1 MGLDEPRP
9 LAAAYCSSGVSDYV
23 NGVSTMF
30 NFLKN
35 LDNDIRD
42 ALLAQLRNLW
52 THTSTAIEGNTLT
65 LGETAFVLEEGL
77 TISGKPLKDHEEVVG
92 HARAID
98 LVYDIVRRKSDLTE
112 KDLFD
117 LHKAV
122 QTEQII
128 DVYKPVGAWK
138 AEPNST
144 VIVSGNTQ
152 TIFEYALPKDV
163 SELMQSWL
171 ALFQKICKENA
182 ANKEAANKEAAL
194 SAYVHLHVSFVRIHP
209 FWDGNGRLAR
219 LIANVPVIRAGYP
232 PVIIPKERR
241 QEYINAL
248 SEYHLAAGTVAALN
262 ELLPDVDKLDRFK
275 RFCAKSWSESVNL
288 VDNACKK
295 QQERNQQKKQ
305 RSTHWEK

>member
-1 MGLDEPRP
+1 
-9 LAAAYCSSGVSDYV
+9 
-23 NGVSTMF
+23 MF
-30 NFLKN
+30 NYLQN

-98 LVYDIVRRKSDLTE
+98 LVYDLIRRKSDLTE

-122 QTEQII
+122 RTERII

-138 AEPNST
+138 VEPNST
-144 VIVSGNTQ
+144 VIVSGDTQ
-152 TIFEYALPKDV
+152 IIFEFAAPKDV
-163 SELMQSWL
+163 PELMQSWL
-171 ALFQKICKENA
+171 AMFQKTCKENT
-182 ANKEAANKEAAL
+182 ANKEAAL

-209 FWDGNGRLAR
+209 FWDGNGRMAR
-219 LIANVPVIRAGYP
+219 LIANIPVIIAGYP
-232 PVIIPKERR
+232 PIIIPKEQRR
-241 QEYINAL
+241 EYIASL
-248 SEYHLAAGTVAALN
+248 SEYHLAAGTVTARN
-262 ELLPDVDKLDRFK
+262 ELLPDVEKLNRFK
-275 RFCAKSWSESVNL
+275 RFCAKSWSGSIKL
-288 VDNACKK
+288 VDNTRKK
-295 QQERNQQKKQ
+295 QQARNQQK
-305 RSTHWEK
+305 